1 MNSSEQA
8 IGISFTYDNEDD
20 HFALRQEWR
29 MDNDGSDYYCRFSD
43 ARIAHEILEDIRA
56 LEAQIVRSEYTDEQ
70 AAQELITMAPLA
82 DRISCDGLDDSLYY
96 EYFEYYDDKYK
107 RYQWE
112 KKVFP
117 C

>member
-1 MNSSEQA
+1 MKNGEQA
-8 IGISFTYDNEDD
+8 IGVSFTYDNEDD
-20 HFALRQEWR
+20 HLAIRQEWR
-29 MDNDGSDYYCRFSD
+29 MDNDGSDYYGRFND

-56 LEAQIVRSEYTDEQ
+56 LEAQIVRSGYTDKQ
-70 AAQELITMAPLA
+70 AVQELITMAPLT
-82 DRISCDGLDDSLYY
+82 DCDGLDDSTYY
-96 EYFEYYDDKYK
+96 EDFEYYGDKYE